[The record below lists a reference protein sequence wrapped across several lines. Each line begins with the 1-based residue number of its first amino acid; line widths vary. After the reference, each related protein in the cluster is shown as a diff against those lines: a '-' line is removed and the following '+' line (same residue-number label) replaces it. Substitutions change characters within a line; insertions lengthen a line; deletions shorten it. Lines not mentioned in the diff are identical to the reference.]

1 MDSDFIKEKIKDK
14 PINKRRLMIRIFI
27 TAGLAVLFGVIAAA
41 VYVVAVHNI
50 SSRLY
55 PEQPDIVNIPSDEE
69 LSSVS
74 ADATESGNAVSGDE
88 AVSDNEQEEPA
99 SEAPKST
106 IINNITNHMDMTPES
121 YEELY
126 ASLHEMALE
135 AEKSIVSVTG
145 VTSDTDWFENT
156 YENSDQSAGLIIAD
170 NGKELLIL
178 TNSSTTKSAEKINI
192 KFCNGTSAEATVKK
206 SDPNTGLEI
215 VGVPLDTLS
224 DNTVDDIQMA
234 KLGNSS
240 SKSLVGTPVIAI
252 GSPLGIDG
260 SEAYGLITSTST
272 EEQMTDMNAHLLT
285 TDIYGSRS
293 ASGVIINYS
302 GSVLGII
309 TDAYSSD
316 DTANIIMTYSISD
329 VKDLIERLANGQD
342 KAYLGIYGT
351 DVTDDANEQL
361 GIPMGMYV
369 TKTDVGSPAM
379 EAGIQSGD
387 VITKFG
393 TSDITGYSDYSDA
406 LSKSQPEDDT
416 VVTVQRYAKGEYTEM
431 TFDVTLGKLE

>member
-1 MDSDFIKEKIKDK
+1 M
-14 PINKRRLMIRIFI
+14 
-27 TAGLAVLFGVIAAA
+27 
-41 VYVVAVHNI
+41 
-50 SSRLY
+50 
-55 PEQPDIVNIPSDEE
+55 
-69 LSSVS
+69 
-74 ADATESGNAVSGDE
+74 
-88 AVSDNEQEEPA
+88 
-99 SEAPKST
+99 
-106 IINNITNHMDMTPES
+106 
-121 YEELY
+121 
-126 ASLHEMALE
+126 
-135 AEKSIVSVTG
+135 
-145 VTSDTDWFENT
+145 
-156 YENSDQSAGLIIAD
+156 
-170 NGKELLIL
+170 
-178 TNSSTTKSAEKINI
+178 
-192 KFCNGTSAEATVKK
+192 KK

-224 DNTVDDIQMA
+224 DNTADDIQMA